1 MDIQKLIEQAEELK
15 NKKETR
21 TKITLEI
28 PRFKELGFEDF
39 TVVLQKPTTTI
50 MLSAQ
55 EHDDK
60 YYQLCECMVNP
71 NLSDVEVQK
80 AFKVNNKTALLKKI
94 FTEEEI
100 EDMIMHLG
108 RLTLTQTKAKSVA
121 DIKNL

>member
-1 MDIQKLIEQAEELK
+1 MDIKKLIEHAEELK

-28 PRFKELGFEDF
+28 PRFKELGFEDY
-39 TVVLQKPTTTI
+39 TVTLQKPTTTI
-50 MLSAQ
+50 LLSAQ
-55 EHDDK
+55 EHNDK
-60 YYQLCECMVNP
+60 YYQLCECMLTP
-71 NLSDVEVQK
+71 DLSNIEVQK
-80 AFKVNNKTALLKKI
+80 AFKANNKSSLLKKI

-108 RLTLTQTKAKSVA
+108 RMTMTQTKARLVA

>member
-1 MDIQKLIEQAEELK
+1 MDIKKLIEQAEELK

-28 PRFKELGFEDF
+28 PRFKELGFGDY

-50 MLSAQ
+50 ILSAQ
-55 EHDDK
+55 EHEDK
-60 YYQLCECMVNP
+60 YYQLCECMITP
-71 NLSDVEVQK
+71 DLSNKDVQK
-80 AFKVNNKTALLKKI
+80 AFKVNNKSSLLRKV

-108 RLTLTQTKAKSVA
+108 RLTITQTKARLVA